1 MNKTWVLVAAILGSS
16 MSFIDGTAVN
26 VALPIIQRELGAT
39 VAEMQ
44 WVIEAYALFLSALIL
59 VGGSLGDIFGRR
71 KLFVIGIAIF
81 TAASIGCAAAPGII
95 VLIVARSLQ
104 GIGAALAV
112 PESLA
117 LISVTFTGDERG
129 KAIGT
134 WSGFASLT
142 GAAGPVIGGYLAQT
156 VSWRWVFLINVPLAV
171 LVLAIAI
178 LRVPESRD
186 EQASHTIDWSGALL
200 ATFGLGALVYGL
212 IRVQLADGR
221 LDGGIAI
228 VAGLVVLGAFVILE
242 RRMAH
247 PMMPLTMFASPVF
260 AVANLYT
267 LALYLALGGA
277 LYFFPFVLIDVQGYA
292 PTAAGATFLPFV
304 ILQFGL
310 SRWSGGL
317 VHRFGARLPLVV
329 GAALAGCAF
338 VLYSLPGVGST
349 DYWTSYFPAVLLL
362 GIGATCFIAPL
373 TTTVFDSSDP
383 ALSGLASG
391 INNAVART
399 AGLLAIALFGIIF
412 TAVFSG
418 GFESRLQAAH
428 VSAPTQQLAL
438 AEKARFAGGT
448 VPADVPASDRPA
460 VTDAVRH
467 GVLAGFRGVQYASAT
482 VAFLAALIA
491 FLALPAGRTQAYK
504 QSKTN
509 APLSP

>member
-16 MSFIDGTAVN
+16 MSFIDASAVN

-39 VAEMQ
+39 SAQMQ

-59 VGGSLGDIFGRR
+59 VGGSLGDLFGRR

-81 TAASIGCAAAPGII
+81 AVASIACAAAPDVIT
-95 VLIVARSLQ
+95 LIVARSIQ
-104 GIGAALAV
+104 GIGGALAV

-142 GAAGPVIGGYLAQT
+142 GAAGPVIGGFLAQT
-156 VSWRWVFLINVPLAV
+156 ASWRWVFLINVPLAV
-171 LVLAIAI
+171 LVLAVAI

-186 EQASHTIDWSGALL
+186 EKAVRAIDWTGALL
-200 ATFGLGALVYGL
+200 ATLGLGTLVYGL
-212 IRVQLADGR
+212 IRVQLTDGR
-221 LDGGIAI
+221 IDGGAFIAF
-228 VAGLVVLGAFVILE
+228 GLVVLALFIVVE
-242 RRMAH
+242 KRAQH
-247 PMMPLTMFASPVF
+247 PMMPLSMFKSPVF

-267 LALYLALGGA
+267 LALYLALGGS
-277 LYFFPFVLIDVQGYA
+277 LYFFPYVLIDVQGYA

-304 ILQFGL
+304 ILQFVF

-317 VHRFGARLPLVV
+317 VHTLGARIPLVV

-338 VLYSLPGVGST
+338 LLYSLPGVGST
-349 DYWTSYFPAVLLL
+349 NYWTSYFPAVVVL
-362 GIGATCFIAPL
+362 GIGATFFIAPL

-399 AGLLAIALFGIIF
+399 AGLLAIALLGIVF
-412 TAVFSG
+412 SAVFSG
-418 GFESRLQAAH
+418 GFDGRLERAH
-428 VSAPTQQLAL
+428 VSAKTRILAN
-438 AEKARFAGGT
+438 AEKARFAAGT
-448 VPADVPASDRPA
+448 VPPDVPPADRPA
-460 VTDAVRH
+460 VTAATHEGFLD
-467 GVLAGFRGVQYASAT
+467 GFRAVQYASAS
-482 VAFLAALIA
+482 VSFLAALIA
-491 FLALPAGRTQAYK
+491 FFAFPAK
-504 QSKTN
+504 
-509 APLSP
+509 PLSATKVAKAA

>member
-16 MSFIDGTAVN
+16 MSFIDASAVN

-39 VAEMQ
+39 LAEMQ

-81 TAASIGCAAAPGII
+81 TVASIGCAAAPNII
-95 VLIVARSLQ
+95 VLIVSRSIQ

-117 LISVTFTGDERG
+117 LISVTFTGAERG

-156 VSWRWVFLINVPLAV
+156 ASWRWVFLINVPLAL

-186 EQASHTIDWSGALL
+186 EQASHAIDWSGALL
-200 ATFGLGALVYGL
+200 ATFGLGGLVYGL
-212 IRVQLADGR
+212 IRVQLAGGR
-221 LDGGIAI
+221 IDGGIAI
-228 VAGLVVLGAFVILE
+228 VAGLAILAAFIIVE
-242 RRMAH
+242 KRTAH
-247 PMMPLTMFASPVF
+247 PMMPLKMFASPVF
-260 AVANLYT
+260 AIANLYT
-267 LALYLALGGA
+267 LALYTALGGS
-277 LYFFPFVLIDVQGYA
+277 LYFFPFVLIDVQGYS

-304 ILQFGL
+304 VLQFVL
-310 SRWSGGL
+310 SRWSGGI
-317 VHRFGARLPLVV
+317 VPRVGARLPLVA
-329 GAALAGCAF
+329 GAAFAGCAF
-338 VLYSLPGVGST
+338 ILYSLPGVGST
-349 DYWTSYFPAVLLL
+349 NYWTSYFPAVLVL
-362 GIGATCFIAPL
+362 GIGATLFIAPL

-399 AGLLAIALFGIIF
+399 AGLLAIALFGIVF
-412 TAVFSG
+412 TAVFSS
-418 GFESRLQAAH
+418 GFEGRLQAAR
-428 VSAPTQQLAL
+428 VSPQTQSLAN

-448 VPADVPASDRPA
+448 VPPDVPAPDRPA
-460 VTDAVRH
+460 VTDAVKH
-467 GVLAGFRGVQYASAT
+467 GVLAGFRGVQYASAA
-482 VAFLAALIA
+482 VSFLAALIA
-491 FLALPAGRTQAYK
+491 FFALPAGRTQAYK
-504 QSKTN
+504 ENEAS
-509 APLSP
+509 S